1 MGQKNIYSLHGA
13 SRNTT
18 PQNQAIPGRE
28 DEMAKNAHGGVVFT
42 VDKWTLL
49 ERFLIL
55 GSEKP
60 AYYAA
65 GGSAEKLTREHAAN
79 VIACLKEDGKR
90 AIDTIVEVSDSGRAP
105 KNDPALFALALAMSP
120 VDCPNI
126 EMRQYAASKLPAVAR
141 TGTHLFAFIS
151 YATSLRGWGAILS
164 RAVKDWYASKSPR
177 DLAYQLMKY
186 QQREGWAQ
194 RDVLRLAHP
203 KAQDDVR
210 SMIYRYVVKG
220 EYAPDVVPLIDGIEL
235 VKKAASA
242 KEVIKFVTQYGLTR
256 EMIPT
261 QFLTDAAVQEALLQ
275 KMPLTAMI
283 RNLGNMSK
291 SGLLAP
297 LSDATKLIASRLCDA
312 EYLRRS
318 RVHPLQVL
326 LAYGTYKV
334 GHGQRGNGSW
344 MVNPMI
350 VDALMN
356 AFYGTFANVEP
367 THQNILVGID
377 LSGSMT
383 ASWNGTA
390 LTHAMIAAAQAMV
403 FIRTEKNYDIRG
415 FDTKFVDLTITA
427 KDTLE
432 SATKKANRGLGGG
445 TDCALPM
452 IFALE
457 KKLNV
462 DCFTVITD
470 NETWAGKIQPSQALV
485 TYRQKRN
492 KPNAKL
498 AVIATAPTSFSIAD
512 PKDPG
517 MMDFVGFDSNV
528 PVLLADFMRGG
539 SRSRV
544 GSEDESDV
552 AVA

>member
-1 MGQKNIYSLHGA
+1 MAKNIYSLHGA
-13 SRNTT
+13 SRKTT
-18 PQNQAIPGRE
+18 PQNQPIPGRE
-28 DEMAKNAHGGVVFT
+28 NEMAQNAHGGYVFT

-55 GSEKP
+55 GSENP
-60 AYYAA
+60 AYYAS
-65 GGSAEKLTREHAAN
+65 GGSAEKLTREHAKN

-90 AIDTIVEVSDSGRAP
+90 TVDVIAGISDAGRAP

-120 VDCPNI
+120 TDSPVI
-126 EMRQYAASKLPAVAR
+126 ETRQYAASKLPVVAR
-141 TGTHLFAFIS
+141 TGTHLFSFIS
-151 YATSLRGWGAILS
+151 YATSLRGWGAVLA
-164 RAVKDWYASKSPR
+164 RAVKDWYAVKSPR
-177 DLAYQLMKY
+177 DLAYQLAKY

-194 RDVLRLAHP
+194 RDILRLAHP
-203 KAQDDVR
+203 KPEDEVR
-210 SMIYRYVVKG
+210 SAIYRYAAKG
-220 EYAPDVVPLIDGIEL
+220 EYKPDVSRVIDGVEL
-235 VKKAASA
+235 AKKATSA
-242 KEVIKFVTQYGLTR
+242 KEVIKIVSDYGLTR

-261 QFLTDAAVQEALLQ
+261 QFLNDATVQEALLQ

-291 SGLLAP
+291 SGLLVP
-297 LSDATKLIASRLCDA
+297 LSDASKLVTSRLRDA

-326 LAYGTYKV
+326 LAYGAYGA

-344 MVNPMI
+344 PVVPAV
-350 VDALMN
+350 VDALMD

-367 THQNILVGID
+367 TGQNLLVGID

-383 ASWNGTA
+383 MSWNGTA

-415 FDTKFVDLTITA
+415 FDTQFVDLKITA

-432 SATKKANRGLGGG
+432 TATKKANRNLGGG
-445 TDCALPM
+445 TNCSLPM
-452 IFALE
+452 IYGIQN
-457 KKLNV
+457 KLNV

-470 NETWAGKIQPSQALV
+470 SETWAGNIQPSQALV
-485 TYRQKRN
+485 KYRKERN

-498 AVIATAPTSFSIAD
+498 AVIATAATPFSIAD
-512 PKDPG
+512 PKDMG
-517 MMDFVGFDSNV
+517 MMDFVGFDANV

-539 SRSRV
+539 TSRRA
-544 GSEDESDV
+544 GSEDETE
-552 AVA
+552 ATTA